1 MIKKIL
7 AVAHQIG
14 GANTLSPVIKK
25 LENIENLNISVIGY
39 DFSAEGFSDYKI
51 KYNLPESYDFYNKK
65 DPLKSAEKIL
75 EFEQPDLLL
84 CGSSNGFNLEK
95 AMVVQCNRKAIPSIG
110 VLDNWTN
117 LELRFS
123 ENKDSTDF
131 VYLPDKLAIMDKH
144 TENELIK
151 LGIAGEKLVITG
163 QPYLDDIKHYGDNVN
178 SRSVKKNLGINE
190 NDFVITFVSEP
201 HSKDYGV
208 DSSSP
213 LFKGFTEFD
222 VLKCIIATINDITL
236 NIDKNIYLIIK
247 LHPREDRYELQSL
260 LRNTAFDYKL
270 IKKYNQRKLIIA
282 SDVVVGIES
291 MMMIEA
297 ALLNKLT
304 FSLQPGL
311 IGKDK
316 LFCNKMGITIPAYSC
331 NEFSNKFNKII
342 SNGFS
347 NNLSLNN
354 LNLDGLAY
362 DRVISKI
369 KELL

>member
-144 TENELIK
+144 TENDLKAKIDGMESYEFERRVYPHPRSPKALRIIAQKNGLIVGK
-151 LGIAGEKLVITG
+151 MMCEV
-163 QPYLDDIKHYGDNVN
+163 
-178 SRSVKKNLGINE
+178 
-190 NDFVITFVSEP
+190 FVIIRM
-201 HSKDYGV
+201 V
-208 DSSSP
+208 D
-213 LFKGFTEFD
+213 
-222 VLKCIIATINDITL
+222 
-236 NIDKNIYLIIK
+236 
-247 LHPREDRYELQSL
+247 
-260 LRNTAFDYKL
+260 
-270 IKKYNQRKLIIA
+270 
-282 SDVVVGIES
+282 
-291 MMMIEA
+291 
-297 ALLNKLT
+297 
-304 FSLQPGL
+304 
-311 IGKDK
+311 
-316 LFCNKMGITIPAYSC
+316 
-331 NEFSNKFNKII
+331 
-342 SNGFS
+342 
-347 NNLSLNN
+347 
-354 LNLDGLAY
+354 
-362 DRVISKI
+362 
-369 KELL
+369 